1 MDYSLKH
8 KPEFIRALEECIGEK
23 LLINSLGS
31 FWFFFFDMRPK
42 AQTTKAKVNKWT
54 YIKPKRF
61 CTAKEIISEMKGQP
75 S

>member
-31 FWFFFFDMRPK
+31 FWFFFLIWDQK
-42 AQTTKAKVNKWT
+42 HKQQKQKL
-54 YIKPKRF
+54 
-61 CTAKEIISEMKGQP
+61 ISGPTSNQNASVQQKK
-75 S
+75 